1 MTGAAV
7 YNLAGQRAER
17 KVEGPGH
24 FQTQFIDELYKATAE
39 EIAVMSEIEVCD
51 LIVEEYTVVYS
62 EQEEIGLVAN
72 IEIDEYNKL
81 LNRICR

>member
-1 MTGAAV
+1 
-7 YNLAGQRAER
+7 
-17 KVEGPGH
+17 
-24 FQTQFIDELYKATAE
+24 
-39 EIAVMSEIEVCD
+39 MSEIEVCD

-62 EQEEIGLVAN
+62 EPEEIGLVAN